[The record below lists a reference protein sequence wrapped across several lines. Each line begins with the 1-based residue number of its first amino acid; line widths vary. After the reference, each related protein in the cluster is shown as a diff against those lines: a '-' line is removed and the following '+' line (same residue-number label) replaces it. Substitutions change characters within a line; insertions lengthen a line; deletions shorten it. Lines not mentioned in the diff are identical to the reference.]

1 MEMPQR
7 VLMGANTPDTCDKD
21 RVFDD
26 NDSLFRPNNI
36 GTLNVNPLKRVTSS
50 IEIIL

>member
-1 MEMPQR
+1 MPQR
-7 VLMGANTPDTCDKD
+7 VLVGANTPGMCDKD

-26 NDSLFRPNNI
+26 NASLFRPNDI

-50 IEIIL
+50 IETIL